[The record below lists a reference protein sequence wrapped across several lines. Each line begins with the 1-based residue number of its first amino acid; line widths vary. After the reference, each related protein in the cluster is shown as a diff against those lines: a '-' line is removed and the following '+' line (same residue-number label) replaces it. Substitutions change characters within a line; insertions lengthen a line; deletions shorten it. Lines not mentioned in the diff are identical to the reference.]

1 MLISQP
7 GSQTITAS
15 IRPGDTAGDVK
26 LGLQRHTGFPV
37 ERQCLYLGGK
47 PLDDKLPV
55 SAQGVTQHAMIQL
68 RFRASV
74 GPDQVL
80 AWQKDAK
87 EWQKRKRGPSAPR
100 ARGS

>member
-15 IRPGDTAGDVK
+15 IRPGDTANDVK

-37 ERQCLYLGGK
+37 EIQCLYLGGK

-68 RFRASV
+68 RFRV
-74 GPDQVL
+74 

-87 EWQKRKRGPSAPR
+87 ECQKRKRGPSSPR
-100 ARGS
+100 ARGA